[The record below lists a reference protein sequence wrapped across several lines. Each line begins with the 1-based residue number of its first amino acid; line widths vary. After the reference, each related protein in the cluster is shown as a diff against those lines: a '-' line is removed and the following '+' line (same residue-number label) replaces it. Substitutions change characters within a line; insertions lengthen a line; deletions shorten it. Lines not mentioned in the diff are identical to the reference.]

1 MEMPPQAPVMILQ
14 NATLFPQALMPLYI
28 FEPRYRRLLMDVLR
42 GDRMFALACRRRYSS
57 QERAERVAG
66 LGLVRACVRHADG
79 AAHLVLQGLGRIEL
93 KRTVRYKPYRVCEI
107 EPMESQTGPE
117 EVVASLAG
125 ELLRVV
131 GDKLKDL
138 GEGSIAA
145 ITLPAGVGH
154 VSQKTAVEV
163 FRNLLEHLNSIKD
176 PEQVVDLVSAALLSD
191 PAQRQTILETRPLE
205 VRMLHLLSFLEPFR
219 TTDEFDVPF

>member
-14 NATLFPQALMPLYI
+14 NAILFPQALMPLYI
-28 FEPRYRRLLMDVLR
+28 FEPRYRRMLMDVLR

-79 AAHLVLQGLGRIEL
+79 TAHLVFQGLGRIEL
-93 KRTVRYKPYRVCEI
+93 KRAARYKPYRISEI
-107 EPMESQTGPE
+107 EPNESQTGPE
-117 EVVASLAG
+117 EVAATLAG
-125 ELLRVV
+125 ELPLV
-131 GDKLKDL
+131 GGDQRKDL
-138 GEGSIAA
+138 GEGSITA
-145 ITLPAGVGH
+145 ITPPVGVGH
-154 VSQKTAVEV
+154 VSQETAVEV

-191 PAQRQTILETRPLE
+191 PTQRQMILETRPL
-205 VRMLHLLSFLEPFR
+205 
-219 TTDEFDVPF
+219 